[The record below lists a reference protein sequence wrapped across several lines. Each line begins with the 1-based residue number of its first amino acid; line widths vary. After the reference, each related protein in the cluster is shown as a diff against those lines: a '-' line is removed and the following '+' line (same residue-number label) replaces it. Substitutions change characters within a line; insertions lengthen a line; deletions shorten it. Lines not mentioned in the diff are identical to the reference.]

1 MKKKKTD
8 IDHSNC
14 KINSYE
20 TMTPNIEQLKASLKA
35 IESNIND
42 LKSVIDGIK
51 ARLDVALRIFKR
63 YHYIAKDII
72 GKYELFNND
81 LKNHRII
88 KSL

>member
-1 MKKKKTD
+1 
-8 IDHSNC
+8 
-14 KINSYE
+14 
-20 TMTPNIEQLKASLKA
+20 MTPNIEQLKESLKK

-51 ARLDVALRIFKR
+51 ARLDGALRIFKR